1 MGEKMIYT
9 VEEKYSEILED
20 ALELSNTCSILEPAD
35 ESLTFARSVGYLSRL
50 KNIDKDIS
58 VIVPYDMTRRLMN
71 ELPKNINVHVL
82 EEGDSIEYVFTY
94 IHNMVN
100 KDKDP
105 KENIIGDNVNIHES
119 VIFGVHGNTYCTC
132 PDGSKLNLKH
142 MGNIIVEDN
151 VDVEALSI
159 VHRAGMTSTIIGE
172 GSKVCVKCNVGHNCI
187 IGKRTFLAPGVLLG
201 GGTEIGDNCYLWQG
215 VITKS
220 NVKIG
225 DKVIVGAGSV
235 VLNDLIE
242 PGIYVGTPAKYIKP
256 YDETLR

>member
-1 MGEKMIYT
+1 MYT
-9 VEEKYSEILED
+9 VEDKYSEILED
-20 ALELSNTCSILEPAD
+20 AFELDKTSSILEPVD

-50 KNIDKDIS
+50 KNIAKAIS
-58 VIVPYDMTRRLMN
+58 VIVPYDMDKQLMN

-82 EEGDSIEYVFTY
+82 EKGDNIEYVFTY

-100 KDKDP
+100 KYKAP
-105 KENIIGDNVNIHES
+105 KENIIGDDVNIHES
-119 VIFGVHGNTYCTC
+119 VIFGVHGNTYCIC

-142 MGNIIVEDN
+142 MGNIIVEDY
-151 VDVEALSI
+151 VDIEALSI

-172 GSKVCVKCNVGHNCI
+172 GSKVCVKCNIGHNCI

-201 GGTEIGDNCYLWQG
+201 GGTEVGDNCYLWQG
-215 VITKS
+215 VITRS

-225 DKVIVGAGSV
+225 DKVIVGVGSV

-242 PGIYVGTPAKYIKP
+242 PGIYFGTPAKYIKA
-256 YDETLR
+256 YDESLR

>member
-1 MGEKMIYT
+1 MYI
-9 VEEKYSEILED
+9 VEDKYSEILED
-20 ALELSNTCSILEPAD
+20 VFELTQTSSILDPVNN
-35 ESLTFARSVGYLSRL
+35 SLTFARSAEYLSQL
-50 KNIDKDIS
+50 KNTDKYIS
-58 VIVPYDMTRRLMN
+58 VIVPYDMDKLLIN

-82 EEGDSIEYVFTY
+82 EKGDSIEYVFTY
-94 IHNMVN
+94 IHNMIN
-100 KDKDP
+100 KYKAP
-105 KENIIGDNVNIHES
+105 KENIIGDDVNIHES
-119 VIFGVHGNTYCTC
+119 VIFGVHGNTYCVC

-151 VDVEALSI
+151 VDIEALSI

-201 GGTEIGDNCYLWQG
+201 GGTEVGDNCYLWQG
-215 VITKS
+215 VITRS

-235 VLNDLIE
+235 VLNDLLE
-242 PGIYVGTPAKYIKP
+242 PGIYFGTPAKYIKP
-256 YDETLR
+256 YNESLR